1 MELYKNLRPQ
11 IIGGFFYFDFAILS
25 YMFTKS
31 GKIFVSVI
39 LFLLLGVGAILYQSY
54 INNKNQEVPV
64 KTTDSTVTEPT
75 IKLDSPKEGEVL
87 DGKVLVKGSAKGWFF
102 EGSFPARIEDN
113 EGNVIAMVPIQSKG
127 DWMVSDFVS
136 FEQTIEFFTDTTE
149 GFVILQKD
157 NPSGENNLDEEK
169 KIPVKFVPQEG
180 MTVSVFFGNTLYNP
194 NQIDCTKVYPVERV
208 VKKDPKT
215 ATVALKELLKGPT
228 MNDSKEG
235 YSSSL
240 NSGIEL
246 KSLSISNGVAKA
258 DFSPALGEG
267 VAGSCR
273 VGQIISQIESTL
285 KQFPTVKEVQISIDG
300 VSEGI
305 LQP

>member
-1 MELYKNLRPQ
+1 M
-11 IIGGFFYFDFAILS
+11 
-25 YMFTKS
+25 YMFTQS
-31 GKIFVSVI
+31 GKIVFSVI
-39 LFLLLGVGAILYQSY
+39 LLLVLGVGGIFYQSY
-54 INNKNQEVPV
+54 KNNNKGQEVPV
-64 KTTDSTVTEPT
+64 KNIGSTIKEPT
-75 IKLDSPKEGEVL
+75 ITLDSPKNGEVL

-113 EGNVIAMVPIQSKG
+113 VGNVLAMVPIQSKG
-127 DWMVSDFVS
+127 DWMVSDFVP
-136 FEQTIEFFTDTTE
+136 FEQTIEFFTDKTD

-157 NPSGENNLDEEK
+157 NPSGDTNLDEEK

-194 NQIDCTKVYPVERV
+194 NQIECTKVYPVERV

-228 MNDSKEG
+228 VSDSKEG

-246 KSLSISNGVAKA
+246 KSLSISNGIAKA
-258 DFSPALGEG
+258 DFSPVLGEG

-273 VGQIISQIESTL
+273 VGQIVSQIESTL
-285 KQFPTVKEVQISIDG
+285 KQFPTIKEVQISIDG